1 MFATTKLA
9 THPMPATPRRRP
21 ITPRRRRSGALF
33 IALTFG
39 SFGCAALFGANS
51 AAERREDNSEA
62 EEHATATVPAEAEP
76 SDHAHAHEHADSG
89 ANLIERVPG
98 DTFTIVNTSRN
109 SVEFAMLPL
118 LLGAERDVLEVGERI
133 EGKLRPG
140 EEFTFDRA
148 FAVADGFYTIDFAL
162 RVAGVDLDGAR
173 VQEESQVEWRVRV
186 ADRRATTANNNE
198 WLVAIMHDQKT
209 TR

>member
-1 MFATTKLA
+1 MIATTKLA

-39 SFGCAALFGANS
+39 SFGCAALFGA
-51 AAERREDNSEA
+51 DSEA
-62 EEHATATVPAEAEP
+62 EEHAAATVPTTAEP
-76 SDHAHAHEHADSG
+76 SDHAHAHGHAHEHADSG

-162 RVAGVDLDGAR
+162 RVAGVDLDGTR
-173 VQEESQVEWRVRV
+173 VQEESQVEWLVRV

-198 WLVAIMHDQKT
+198 WLEAIMHDQKP